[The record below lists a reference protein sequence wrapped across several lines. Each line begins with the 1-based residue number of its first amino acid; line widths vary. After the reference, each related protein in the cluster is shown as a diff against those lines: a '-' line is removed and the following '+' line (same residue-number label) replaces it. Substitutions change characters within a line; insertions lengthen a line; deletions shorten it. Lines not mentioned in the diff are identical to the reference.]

1 VQLPR
6 DCAGRIVVLSA
17 VCVPKEPDMK
27 NRSMLI
33 AVVLA
38 APGLLAAQSWQP
50 APSDAASA
58 SSITI
63 ITNDGKTVSTT
74 TVAVVPHPACP
85 VAMQAKQGS
94 GEGLV
99 MVKKSQPDAE
109 SNGQKPSFRPAGHIR
124 LIVSRMPGGNLDFEQ
139 VERATITA
147 RGLSARSRIDRTPAS
162 MGGTTPDLHRTFDVT
177 FSADNDGTLYAD
189 LDLPGFTSVQSIR
202 IDKLAL
208 KDGSI
213 WTLDSKQGCV
223 AVPDPLMLIAGR

>member
-1 VQLPR
+1 
-6 DCAGRIVVLSA
+6 
-17 VCVPKEPDMK
+17 MK

-38 APGLLAAQSWQP
+38 APGLLIAQSRQTT
-50 APSDAASA
+50 PSDAAASA
-58 SSITI
+58 NSITI

-94 GEGLV
+94 GSGLV
-99 MVKKSQPDAE
+99 MVRRSEAGKEPNPQP
-109 SNGQKPSFRPAGHIR
+109 PSSRPAGHIH

-162 MGGTTPDLHRTFDVT
+162 MGGMTPDLHRTFDVT